1 MLEGPLCTY
10 RVAKYERTTTPTKK
24 SAAARRY
31 ITAMKALPRHSPRLT
46 SIRVSLAPLAA
57 GCGPGLVGYITR
69 QIFIL
74 FLPNQ
79 VASAIL
85 PPHRL
90 RFPPPH
96 EAGGHLCTHIKF
108 PRLVGVVYPHE
119 RDGCGVHALVETV
132 ACELAQKIVP
142 LSIDVFY
149 GAH

>member
-1 MLEGPLCTY
+1 MHLSCGKIRKNYHPHKKIRRCAALHHSDEG
-10 RVAKYERTTTPTKK
+10 
-24 SAAARRY
+24 AAAPY
-31 ITAMKALPRHSPRLT
+31 SPRLT

-108 PRLVGVVYPHE
+108 LRLVGVVYPHE
-119 RDGCGVHALVETV
+119 RDGCGVHALVETSWP
-132 ACELAQKIVP
+132 QK
-142 LSIDVFY
+142 
-149 GAH
+149 